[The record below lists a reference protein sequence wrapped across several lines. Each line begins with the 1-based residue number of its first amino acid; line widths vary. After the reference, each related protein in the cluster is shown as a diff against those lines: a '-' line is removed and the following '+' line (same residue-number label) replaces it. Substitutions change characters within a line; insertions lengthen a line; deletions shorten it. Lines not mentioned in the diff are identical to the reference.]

1 MDKPLL
7 GTEDL
12 YETLIELENERVIAN
27 KINQESENLLKGLKI
42 LVERF
47 NEKNILM
54 DVISVLRDIV
64 ECEDIIVMSADA
76 SRTLRTQAA
85 TSDLFYDIQLEP
97 QVFLNRVL
105 KGDLSISF
113 DIQAIPEWQSQSEPL
128 RNRIKSVI
136 HIGLGFSE
144 KETLLICCDSRGN
157 FFNRSHADL
166 VKRYSPLIT
175 QALINMSSQEKITV
189 LNANLMSVAHQAG
202 MAEVAVSVIHNV
214 GNVLN
219 SVGVSVGII
228 KENMSNSMYQKIGLI
243 MDMLK
248 KHQSNLIEYFQN
260 DEQGKLIPGY
270 LMVLFAEIQ
279 QNKMILDNEVNDL
292 QQHYHIIKDILSAED
307 DVTGPKSIS
316 APVFLAEVMDSSI
329 QTVMTADSMLIK
341 QITLNKDYRYTSSI
355 MTNKTN
361 LMQVFVNL
369 LKNAKESVMELKE
382 DMPRKINISIARKK
396 NLEKV
401 ELRIMDNG
409 IGILPEHLPKIF
421 TFGFTTKQKGHGFGL
436 HNCALI
442 AKQLGGTLE
451 VESDGFCKGAIFILT
466 LPIDKKVVR
475 QMKDKS

>member
-1 MDKPLL
+1 MDRSLL
-7 GTEDL
+7 NTEEL
-12 YETLIELENERVIAN
+12 YEALIELENERVISN

-47 NEKNILM
+47 NEKNILV
-54 DVISVLRDIV
+54 DIISVLRDIV
-64 ECEDIIVMSADA
+64 GCEDIIVMNADV
-76 SRTLRTQAA
+76 RRILRTQAA
-85 TSDLFYDIQLEP
+85 TSDFFYDMQLEP

-113 DIQAIPEWQSQSEPL
+113 DTKAIPEWQSQSEHL

-136 HIGLGFSE
+136 HIGLDFNE
-144 KETLLICCDSRGN
+144 KETLLICCDSRSN

-166 VKRYSPLIT
+166 IKRYSTLIT

-189 LNANLMSVAHQAG
+189 LNANLMSMAHQAG

-228 KENMSNSMYQKIGLI
+228 KESMSNSIYQKIGLLT
-243 MDMLK
+243 DMLK

-260 DEQGKLIPGY
+260 DEQGKLIPDY
-270 LMVLFAEIQ
+270 LMLLFAEIQ
-279 QNKMILDNEVNDL
+279 RNKLILDNEVNDL
-292 QQHYHIIKDILSAED
+292 QQHYHLIKDILSAED
-307 DVTGPKSIS
+307 ELTGPKSVS
-316 APVFLAEVMDSSI
+316 EPVSLAEVMDSSI
-329 QTVMTADSMLIK
+329 HTVMRTDSMLTK
-341 QITLNKDYRYTSSI
+341 NITLNKDYRYTSSI

-361 LMQVFVNL
+361 LMQIFVNL

-396 NLEKV
+396 NLNEV
-401 ELRIMDNG
+401 ELRIKDNG
-409 IGILPEHLPKIF
+409 IGILPENLSKIF
-421 TFGFTTKQKGHGFGL
+421 TFGFTTKQNGHGFGL
-436 HNCALI
+436 HNSALI

-451 VESDGFCKGAIFILT
+451 VESDGFGNGALFILT
-466 LPIDKKVVR
+466 LPIDKEGVR

>member
-1 MDKPLL
+1 MDKPQL
-7 GTEDL
+7 GTEEL
-12 YETLIELENERVIAN
+12 YETLIDLENERVISN
-27 KINQESENLLKGLKI
+27 KINQESKNLLKGLKI

-47 NEKNILM
+47 NEKNILV

-76 SRTLRTQAA
+76 SRILRTQAA
-85 TSDLFYDIQLEP
+85 TSDFFYDIQLTP

-113 DIQAIPEWQSQSEPL
+113 DIQAIPEWQSQSEHL
-128 RNRIKSVI
+128 KNRIKSVI
-136 HIGLGFSE
+136 HIGLGFNE
-144 KETLLICCDSRGN
+144 KETLLICCDSRAN

-166 VKRYSPLIT
+166 IKRYSTLIT

-202 MAEVAVSVIHNV
+202 MAEVAVSVIHNI

-228 KENMSNSMYQKIGLI
+228 KENMSNSMYQKIELI

-248 KHQSNLIEYFQN
+248 KHQSNLIDYFQN
-260 DEQGKLIPGY
+260 DEHGKLIPDY

-279 QNKMILDNEVNDL
+279 RNKVTLDNEVNDL

-307 DVTGPKSIS
+307 EITGPKSVN
-316 APVFLAEVMDSSI
+316 APVFLAEVMDTSI
-329 QTVMTADSMLIK
+329 HTVMTRDAMLTK
-341 QITLNKDYRYTSSI
+341 QITLNKVYKYTSSI

-361 LMQVFVNL
+361 LMQVLVNL

-382 DMPRKINISIARKK
+382 DMPRKINITITRK

-451 VESDGFCKGAIFILT
+451 VKSDGYCKGAIFILT
-466 LPIDKKVVR
+466 LPIDKKV
-475 QMKDKS
+475 KEL